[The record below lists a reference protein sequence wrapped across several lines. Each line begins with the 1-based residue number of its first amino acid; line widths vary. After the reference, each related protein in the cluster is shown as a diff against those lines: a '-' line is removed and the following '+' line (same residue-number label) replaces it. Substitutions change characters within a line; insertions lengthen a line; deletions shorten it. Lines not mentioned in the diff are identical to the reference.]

1 MSFRT
6 VVISN
11 QSKLNYKNRFLVVK
25 QDNDEKY
32 IHLSEID
39 TIIVDSIAVSI
50 SSYLL
55 KELSDSKINI
65 IFCDEKHNPFGELSS
80 YYSSHNTSKKIQK
93 QINWSKENKDLIWQ
107 SIIKNKI
114 INQAL
119 MLHKIKS
126 DKYEL
131 LLSYIEDV
139 LASDKTNREGHAAKV
154 YFNELFGKDFVRN
167 DSDNINAALNYGY
180 AILLSTINKEVISNG
195 YLTQIGIHHKNEFN
209 EFNLSCDLMEPF
221 RIIIDNFVYFNQD
234 RELNTQYKLDIIN
247 IFNNRYNY
255 ENKNYVLKDI
265 IKMYVKNTLESIEKP
280 ENYKELKQKA
290 EKRHK
295 NYPSLCRDYIYGQP
309 WFQKSWMCDSGISGM
324 MEMLDSLY
332 DKLLNVSASEKL
344 NMESIVFLLNYLDVN
359 ARSYDHIFLK
369 MKKRLLLGLIL
380 LKKRRKL
387 IFTRVVLLLRI

>member
-11 QSKLNYKNRFLVVK
+11 QSKLSYKNRFLVVK

-32 IHLSEID
+32 VHLSEID

-93 QINWSKENKDLIWQ
+93 QITWLKESKDKMWQ
-107 SIIKNKI
+107 NIIKNKI

-119 MLHKIKS
+119 MLNKIKS

-139 LASDKTNREGHAAKV
+139 LSADKTNREGHAAKV

-167 DSDNINAALNYGY
+167 ESDEINAALNYGY

-195 YLTQIGIHHKNEFN
+195 YLTQLGIHHKNEFN

-221 RIIIDNFVYFNQD
+221 RIIIDNFVYYNQN
-234 RELNTQYKLDIIN
+234 RELNTEYKLDIIN
-247 IFNNRYNY
+247 IFNNRYSY
-255 ENKNYVLKDI
+255 EGKNYVLKDI
-265 IKMYVKNTLESIEKP
+265 IKMYVKNTLESMDNL
-280 ENYKELKQKA
+280 ENYKEF
-290 EKRHK
+290 
-295 NYPSLCRDYIYGQP
+295 SIYEG
-309 WFQKSWMCDSGISGM
+309 
-324 MEMLDSLY
+324 
-332 DKLLNVSASEKL
+332 
-344 NMESIVFLLNYLDVN
+344 
-359 ARSYDHIFLK
+359 
-369 MKKRLLLGLIL
+369 
-380 LKKRRKL
+380 
-387 IFTRVVLLLRI
+387 

>member
-6 VVISN
+6 IVISN
-11 QSKLNYKNRFLVVK
+11 QSKLSYKNRFLVVK

-32 IHLSEID
+32 VHLSEID

-50 SSYLL
+50 STYLL

-93 QINWSKENKDLIWQ
+93 QINWLKENKDKMWQ
-107 SIIKNKI
+107 NIIKNKI

-119 MLHKIKS
+119 MMKKINS
-126 DKYEL
+126 NKYEL
-131 LLSYIEDV
+131 LLTYIEDV
-139 LASDKTNREGHAAKV
+139 LSADKTNREGHAAKV

-167 DSDNINAALNYGY
+167 DTDNINAALNYGY

-195 YLTQIGIHHKNEFN
+195 YLTQVGIHHKNEFN

-221 RIIIDNFVYFNQD
+221 RIIIDNFVYFNQE

-280 ENYKELKQKA
+280 ENYKEF
-290 EKRHK
+290 
-295 NYPSLCRDYIYGQP
+295 SIYEG
-309 WFQKSWMCDSGISGM
+309 
-324 MEMLDSLY
+324 
-332 DKLLNVSASEKL
+332 
-344 NMESIVFLLNYLDVN
+344 
-359 ARSYDHIFLK
+359 
-369 MKKRLLLGLIL
+369 
-380 LKKRRKL
+380 
-387 IFTRVVLLLRI
+387 